1 MIGRLLLVSVGA
13 VYLAMVRV
21 GPVALAA
28 PPASAEIP
36 QAAAAIRDEAPSG
49 APLNPYTPPACTGV
63 FSDVPC
69 PGGFA
74 VNWIEQFYSDQITA
88 GCGANPLAYCPDSPV
103 KRSEMAVFVEK
114 AMRGTLTWSPGDL
127 GQANTGLGA
136 GALQGNGPYPQYN
149 TALGAGALRTQS
161 FSNGNVH
168 YSAGNTAVG
177 ALALSDNQPDGG
189 NSGLNGTGNTAVGRD
204 ALTWNV
210 TGYWNTAFGE
220 YAGTANI
227 SGRGNTFVG
236 RGADVDSGS
245 RVNATAIGY
254 GAVVD
259 SSYKVRI
266 GNADVTQIEGA
277 VAWSYPSDARLKE
290 DIRDLDLGLGLVMRL
305 RPVSFK
311 MRRGN
316 GRTDMGFVAQDVE
329 AVLGDGYNVL
339 GIGGDVDRTLSL
351 RATDLIAP
359 MVKAIQEHQGQITD
373 QARTIQEQQAQIE
386 SRDARIA
393 ALETR
398 LASIEERLAGK

>member
-1 MIGRLLLVSVGA
+1 MVG
-13 VYLAMVRV
+13 VVP
-21 GPVALAA
+21 GALAA
-28 PPASAEIP
+28 PQVSADIP
-36 QAAAAIRDEAPSG
+36 QTAVEARDE
-49 APLNPYTPPACTGV
+49 PLAGVPFNPFTPPACTGV

-74 VNWIEQFYSDQITA
+74 VNWIEQVYGDQITA
-88 GCGANPLAYCPDSPV
+88 GCGTNPLTYCPDSPV

-114 AMRGTLTWSPGDL
+114 AMRGTSAWSPGDL

-136 GALQGNGPYPQYN
+136 GALQVNGPYPQYN
-149 TALGAGALRTQS
+149 TAVGAGALRTQS
-161 FSNGNVH
+161 FANGNV
-168 YSAGNTAVG
+168 YYAAGNTAVG

-189 NSGLNGTGNTAVGRD
+189 NSGSNGTGNTAVGMD

-210 TGYWNTAFGE
+210 TGYWNTAVGE

-227 SGRGNTFVG
+227 AGRGNTFVG
-236 RGADVDSGS
+236 TGADVDSGS
-245 RVNATAIGY
+245 RVNATAIGW
-254 GAVVD
+254 GAVVN

-266 GNADVTQIEGA
+266 GNADVSQIEGA
-277 VAWSYPSDARLKE
+277 VAWSFPSDARLKT
-290 DIRDLDLGLGLVMRL
+290 DIRDLDLGLDLVLRL
-305 RPVSFK
+305 RPVSFT

-339 GIGGDVDRTLSL
+339 GIGGDEDRTLSL

-359 MVKAIQEHQGQITD
+359 MVKAIQEQQEQIAD
-373 QARTIQEQQAQIE
+373 QARTIQGHQAQIE

-398 LASIEERLAGK
+398 LARIEERLAGK